1 MDDRP
6 TASPAYASV
15 IVPTYNRADRI
26 GYCLDALLSQDC
38 TLPFEIIVVDDGS
51 TDNTIELLAKFP
63 AVRVISQANAGPAA
77 ARNRGVRAA
86 AGKIVLFTDDDC
98 EPFPNWLT
106 EMLKPF
112 ADPEVM
118 ATKGIYRSRQPE
130 LIARFVQLEYE
141 DRYRLMASQPV
152 IDFVDTYSAAFR
164 RDQFIDIGGYD
175 TSFPVACCEDSE
187 LSYRMSAHGWRMV
200 FVQTAIVWHQH
211 PTTLS
216 RYWRRKVKFAFWRI
230 PAVKMTPSKMVK
242 DSHHPQ
248 LMKLQLLFLPLF
260 VVGLLSDLYGLSL
273 IRPMSLLVIGLFVLS
288 TMPFA
293 LSAFR
298 KDPIVG
304 LLSPAILAARS
315 SAQLIGVTCG
325 LLFHLRKGF
334 LKTMAGTPVVRKVQ

>member
-1 MDDRP
+1 MDGRAA
-6 TASPAYASV
+6 ASPAYASV

-26 GYCLDALLSQDC
+26 GYCLAALDRQDC
-38 TLPFEIIVVDDGS
+38 TLPFEIIVVNDGS
-51 TDNTIELLAKFP
+51 TDNTIEFLAKFP
-63 AVRVISQANAGPAA
+63 TVRVISQMNAGPAA

-86 AGKIVLFTDDDC
+86 AGEIVLFTDDDC

-112 ADPEVM
+112 SDPEVVG
-118 ATKGIYRSRQPE
+118 TKGIYRSRQPE

-141 DRYRLMASQPV
+141 GRYRLMARQRV

-164 RDQFIDIGGYD
+164 RDQFMEIGGYD

-187 LSYRMSAHGWRMV
+187 LSYRMSARGWRMV

-211 PTTLS
+211 PTTSVSYL
-216 RYWRRKVKFAFWRI
+216 RRKVKFAFWRI
-230 PAVKMTPSKMVK
+230 PAIRATPGKMVR

-260 VVGLLSDLYGLSL
+260 VAGLLSDLYGSFLIHPLSL
-273 IRPMSLLVIGLFVLS
+273 VIVGLFTLS
-288 TMPFA
+288 TIPFA

-304 LLSPAILAARS
+304 LLSPPILAARS
-315 SAQLIGVTCG
+315 CAQLIGITGG
-325 LLFHLRKGF
+325 LLLYALRG
-334 LKTMAGTPVVRKVQ
+334 LARTMEASALTRKVR